1 MDDWDGDLARVK
13 DAEIVVREYSEQHYR
28 EYHKSSLRQLVDS
41 GFEMDKHLGN
51 IHQDLREEVRY
62 FLINASLTSIH
73 AFVGQLVSYMREHS
87 LKYGFLTTYS
97 TTIERLESA

>member
-73 AFVGQLVSYMREHS
+73 VSYMREHS

-97 TTIERLESA
+97 TTIESLESA